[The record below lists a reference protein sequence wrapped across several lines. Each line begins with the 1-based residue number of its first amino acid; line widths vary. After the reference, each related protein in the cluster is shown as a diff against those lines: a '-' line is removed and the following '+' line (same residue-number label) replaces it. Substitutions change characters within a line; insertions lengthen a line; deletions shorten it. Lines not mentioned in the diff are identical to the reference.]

1 MGTPVQLFSYEICDI
16 FRNTYFEEYLQATA
30 YVNIN

>member
-1 MGTPVQLFSYEICDI
+1 MGTPTHVFSYETCDI
-16 FRNTYFEEYLQATA
+16 FRNTYFVDYLQATA